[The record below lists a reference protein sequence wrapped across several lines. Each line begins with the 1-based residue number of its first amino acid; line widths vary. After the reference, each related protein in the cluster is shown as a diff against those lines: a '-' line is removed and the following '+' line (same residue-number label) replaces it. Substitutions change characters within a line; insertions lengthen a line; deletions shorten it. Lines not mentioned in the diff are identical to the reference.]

1 MAFLATSEDLIIRLM
16 DKGRLE
22 WQRSLMVLQNAIFE
36 YIGISS
42 YLEYFVASSIFL
54 FTVLAHITKVF
65 HFSLHSTV
73 RWILSYVA
81 G

>member
-1 MAFLATSEDLIIRLM
+1 
-16 DKGRLE
+16 
-22 WQRSLMVLQNAIFE
+22 MVLQDTIFE
-36 YIGISS
+36 NIGISS

-65 HFSLHSTV
+65 YFLLHSTV
-73 RWILSYVA
+73 RLLLIYVA